1 MSDTESVI
9 APRRGRPPVN
19 RDEAG
24 ETVEAVA
31 EAAVPPGY
39 VRCRVLKA
47 GDGKISTGEHL
58 AGVGDLTYARNDVF
72 NMPRPVGEELEN
84 RGLVEID

>member
-1 MSDTESVI
+1 MSDIETVT
-9 APRRGRPPVN
+9 APRRGRPPAVS
-19 RDEAG
+19 E
-24 ETVEAVA
+24 ETPEVVA
-31 EAAVPPGY
+31 ETTSEPIPPGY

-58 AGVGDLTYARNDVF
+58 AGVGDLTFAWKDVF
-72 NMPRPVGEELEN
+72 NMPRPIGEALEN